1 MVYIPLI
8 TYYLVIFLSH
18 QQRQEIKFISKN
30 IKYKSGMHAM
40 YNIFDRKSHE
50 AYYPLYHT

>member
-30 IKYKSGMHAM
+30 IKHKSRMQCT
-40 YNIFDRKSHE
+40 IFLI
-50 AYYPLYHT
+50 ANQ